1 MPRPPRLRL
10 RKIGILTGGGDC
22 PGLNAAIRAATLAAI
37 GRGWSVQGIPD
48 GFGGLLDGVRLRPLG
63 AGQVR
68 GIAHLGG
75 TILGTTNR
83 LNPLQVPVRRGG
95 GTILEDR
102 GDRVVERARR
112 LGLDAVVAIG
122 GDGTLR
128 IAEALGR
135 RGLRV
140 VGLPKTIDNDLSGT
154 VVTFGFDT
162 AVSTATDAL
171 DKLHPTAE
179 SHRRV
184 MVVEVMGRHAGWIAL
199 HSGIAGGADAILI
212 PEIPFRVEAVARKVL
227 ERERRGRGFSIIVAA
242 EGARAVGGGER
253 TRGPA
258 EAGREVRLGG
268 IGDWLASELARETGK
283 EARSLTLGHLQRGG
297 SPTTFDR
304 LLATRLGAA
313 AIRYLEAGRT
323 SVMVGLQ
330 PPDVVAV
337 PLREAVAR
345 MKAVPAG
352 SDVIQSGRDMGI
364 AFGDEAA

>member
-1 MPRPPRLRL
+1 MPRTILR
-10 RKIGILTGGGDC
+10 RIGILTGGGDC
-22 PGLNAAIRAATLAAI
+22 PGLNAAIRAATLAAV
-37 GRGWSVQGIPD
+37 GRGWAVRGIPD
-48 GFGGLLDGVRLRPLG
+48 GFGGLLDGAAPRPLG
-63 AGQVR
+63 GAEVR

-83 LNPLQVPVRRGG
+83 VNPLQVPVRRRGE
-95 GTILEDR
+95 TVLEDR
-102 GDRVVERARR
+102 GDRVVARARR

-128 IAEALGR
+128 IAEALSR

-154 VVTFGFDT
+154 VITFGFDT
-162 AVSTATDAL
+162 AVATATDAL

-212 PEIPFRVEAVARKVL
+212 PEIPFRLEAVARKVL
-227 ERERRGRGFSIIVAA
+227 DREKRGRPFSIVVAA
-242 EGARAVGGGER
+242 EGARPVGGAER

-268 IGDWLASELARETGK
+268 IGDWLAGELSRATGK
-283 EARSLTLGHLQRGG
+283 EARALTLGHLQRGG

-313 AIRYLEAGRT
+313 AIRFLEAGRT
-323 SVMVGLQ
+323 AVMVGLR

-345 MKAVPAG
+345 MRTVSVG

-364 AFGDEAA
+364 AFGDERP